1 VAALLLLL
9 AVAAVLLWL
18 HPGTIF
24 QKPAEAKMADLWQQA
39 HQEIADGEFR
49 AAVIH
54 LEQCLDS
61 CPFHAETQ
69 FLLARTCRR
78 AKELAGWQKH
88 LARAEL
94 LQWPR
99 AQIDL
104 ERRLERAQSGDLGKV
119 AARLEAALET
129 PSPEDVVVFEA
140 LARGYLENDWVER
153 ALNLANLWLERHP
166 DDWEARY
173 YRGLALQRKPPKTKE
188 AIADLKRALELKPG
202 QSDVLWALADL
213 YMGNDKLE
221 EALPLYE
228 SYLESDPAN
237 TDALFQLANCQ
248 LTSLGEPDKAR
259 LTLNKLLA
267 IEPNHVMALY
277 LQAKVELAD
286 GLPEKA
292 LEWLRRAERLAPHDP
307 YIVQNLMAVLHDL
320 KRTEEADK
328 YQKLA
333 GEIGQ
338 WEGQLI
344 QAKMECRNQPD
355 NAMPRYQAGMLSLKL
370 GQESEAATWF
380 QRALWI
386 EPDHP
391 PTHAALADYWEKHSN
406 PQRADYHRKKAG
418 GKAAGASSP

>member
-1 VAALLLLL
+1 
-9 AVAAVLLWL
+9 
-18 HPGTIF
+18 
-24 QKPAEAKMADLWQQA
+24 
-39 HQEIADGEFR
+39 
-49 AAVIH
+49 
-54 LEQCLDS
+54 
-61 CPFHAETQ
+61 
-69 FLLARTCRR
+69 LARTCRR